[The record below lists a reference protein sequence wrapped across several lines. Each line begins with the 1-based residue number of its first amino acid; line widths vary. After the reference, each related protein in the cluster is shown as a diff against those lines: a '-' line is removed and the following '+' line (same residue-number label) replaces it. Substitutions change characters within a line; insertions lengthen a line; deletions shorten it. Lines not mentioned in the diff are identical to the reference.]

1 MYRSKLWTM
10 RQFAGFGSAEQT
22 NVRFKKLLD
31 RSDRTSTAF
40 DLPTLMG
47 LDADHEMARGE
58 VGKMGVAVSS
68 LADME
73 RLFGGIDLENVTTS
87 MTINSPA
94 NAVWAMYLANAEK
107 RGADLKKL
115 GGTIQNDILKEFIA
129 QKEYIF
135 PPAPSVELVID
146 TFEWGPQHVPK
157 WNFISVSGY
166 HIREAGSTA
175 VQELAF
181 TLADGIHYVRKAL
194 ERGLDIDT
202 FAPRMSFFFNVHN
215 DFFEEIAKLRAARR
229 IWARQ
234 MREVYGAKNPKSW
247 MLRTHAQTAGVSLT
261 AQQPLVNVARVAVQ
275 ALAGVLGGTN
285 SLHTDSYDEAL
296 ALPTEEAATIAL
308 RTQQVIAYET
318 GVASTADPL
327 AGSYYLETLTDEME
341 RRCLAYFDQIDTL
354 GGVEHAIDAGFF
366 AAEIGDA
373 SYRQQREFDTAE
385 RLTVGVNAFVSEG
398 QQTPLLP
405 FDAEVERQQQRRLE
419 TVRRERNPQA
429 AAGAL
434 ESLRAAARGGP
445 QHHARLYGLRPRLL
459 HPGRADGRAPRGLR
473 RLSGTGGG
481 VVTQTSET
489 AETPATQR
497 PIRVLIAKPGLDG
510 HDRGAKVIARALRD
524 AGMEVIYT
532 GLRQTSDM
540 IVSAAVQEDVDVVGL
555 SILSGAHMH
564 YFQEITDKLKAK
576 GAEDILIFGG
586 GIVPDEDL
594 PKLREMGVAA
604 IFTPGTSTQEVVRFL
619 REALPETKAEV

>member
-1 MYRSKLWTM
+1 MKTKRAWLEASYRAATARLPERPYPLRTLSDIPVEPVYTHEDLADFDPSEKLGYPGEYPYTRGVQASMYRSKLWTM

-22 NVRFKKLLD
+22 NLRFKKLLEAGQ
-31 RSDRTSTAF
+31 TGLSTAF

-73 RLFGGIDLENVTTS
+73 RLFDGIDLENVTTS

-107 RGADLKKL
+107 RGADLGKL
-115 GGTIQNDILKEFIA
+115 GGTLQNDILKEFIA

-146 TFEWGPQHVPK
+146 TFEWGPKNVPK

-194 ERGLDIDT
+194 ERGLDIDE

-296 ALPTEEAATIAL
+296 SLPSEEAATIAL

-318 GVASTADPL
+318 GVASTTDPL

-341 RRCLAYFDQIDTL
+341 RRCLDYFRQIDAL
-354 GGVEHAIDAGFF
+354 GGVEGAIDAGFF

-385 RLTVGVNAFVSEG
+385 RITVGVNGFVSEG

-405 FDAEVERQQQRRLE
+405 FDAEVERQQQERLE
-419 TVRRERNPQA
+419 QVRRERNPQA

-434 ESLRAAARGGP
+434 GSLRAAAREGRNTMP
-445 QHHARLYGLRPRLL
+445 AFMACAHAYCTLGEQM
-459 HPGRADGRAPRGLR
+459 D
-473 RLSGTGGG
+473 
-481 VVTQTSET
+481 V
-489 AETPATQR
+489 
-497 PIRVLIAKPGLDG
+497 
-510 HDRGAKVIARALRD
+510 LRD
-524 AGMEVIYT
+524 VYGVYQEP
-532 GLRQTSDM
+532 
-540 IVSAAVQEDVDVVGL
+540 AVV
-555 SILSGAHMH
+555 
-564 YFQEITDKLKAK
+564 
-576 GAEDILIFGG
+576 
-586 GIVPDEDL
+586 
-594 PKLREMGVAA
+594 
-604 IFTPGTSTQEVVRFL
+604 
-619 REALPETKAEV
+619 